1 MTPERL
7 QQIKS
12 TVAKKSAHADR
23 ILDGEENYDGADGAR
38 IVSELCGTIEE
49 LIEALEQTAT

>member
-12 TVAKKSAHADR
+12 TVAKKAAHADR
-23 ILDGEENYDGADGAR
+23 ILDGDDNYDGADGAR
-38 IVSELCGTIEE
+38 YVADLCALCDE
-49 LIEALEQTAT
+49 LIAEVERKA